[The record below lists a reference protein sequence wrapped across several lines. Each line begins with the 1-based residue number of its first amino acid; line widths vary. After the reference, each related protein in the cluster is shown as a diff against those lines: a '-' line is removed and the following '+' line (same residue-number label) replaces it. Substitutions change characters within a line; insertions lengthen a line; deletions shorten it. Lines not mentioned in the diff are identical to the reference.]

1 MKKSLLLTAA
11 FLLLVATDI
20 FAWSTVLT
28 GDTIKLE
35 GYKLFKDIDFY
46 NGTVNGEVFGQ
57 GDGCFVINPDSPA
70 EFKLNGFNAF
80 QVENPGLEFMY
91 VSIGLENSLNAR
103 SGVNKDGLHN
113 YGSGDRCFAFT
124 GMQKDQIVVVQ
135 GGLFDANREWK
146 IYAPTNS
153 GDGACTYE
161 EITSEVH
168 AAQTAA
174 GQTAD
179 NFYYFRMTSDGRAEF
194 MLGRGCCIQA
204 MQILIDASNETVT
217 APVVTLVAVDGASRV
232 VTINPGIST
241 MGNDVETYYTFDGSD
256 VFETTL
262 DTDQLLY
269 CDTIYGSDYPA
280 DPDDYELDPHY
291 AEIVMKDDDGQWLS
305 NGFLFEPSEPEI
317 FVDAIY
323 DDDNDGFVT
332 VKVATVS
339 TTGIASS
346 TTSVRLNIGEITLNA
361 PTLTLVG
368 LNDEYRTYQLGWVN
382 NTLCKET
389 YQITASVD
397 DGYSYAYTIG
407 ERMEAKDRIVV
418 TVSAEGYNDG
428 VLELDELPCEG
439 EKFYRK
445 NAAKAAEGLHDYD
458 FRSDYMDAAVLERA
472 RGEYVSRAYI
482 ISHSDTTYVGGETVI
497 TNDTTWYTREQYLS
511 GEAADATPVYE
522 GYWNWAYDAAK
533 SRTWL
538 DTYTDTLTTDST
550 VVVTPYY
557 REDLAGVWGDGCEI
571 SATFTAANGG
581 GIALYTNNLGI
592 YFMTKGIVTL
602 TNVYVGEYVVMHMG
616 WGGSNYITTEY
627 DICEEVTALG
637 TGPCTYT
644 YNYAEMSRF
653 LQYIDVYTNGD
664 IPIGIQPAQDDAS
677 DAPSVVYDLTGR
689 RVAHPSKGIYIMNG
703 KKVWVK

>member
-1 MKKSLLLTAA
+1 MA
-11 FLLLVATDI
+11 V
-20 FAWSTVLT
+20 
-28 GDTIKLE
+28 
-35 GYKLFKDIDFY
+35 
-46 NGTVNGEVFGQ
+46 
-57 GDGCFVINPDSPA
+57 
-70 EFKLNGFNAF
+70 
-80 QVENPGLEFMY
+80 
-91 VSIGLENSLNAR
+91 R
-103 SGVNKDGLHN
+103 H
-113 YGSGDRCFAFT
+113 GS
-124 GMQKDQIVVVQ
+124 
-135 GGLFDANREWK
+135 
-146 IYAPTNS
+146 
-153 GDGACTYE
+153 
-161 EITSEVH
+161 
-168 AAQTAA
+168 
-174 GQTAD
+174 
-179 NFYYFRMTSDGRAEF
+179 
-194 MLGRGCCIQA
+194 
-204 MQILIDASNETVT
+204 
-217 APVVTLVAVDGASRV
+217 TLVAVDGASRV

-382 NTLCKET
+382 NTLCKEA

-397 DGYSYAYTIG
+397 DGYSYACTIG

-458 FRSDYMDAAVLERA
+458 FRSDYMDGAVLERA

-550 VVVTPYY
+550 EVITPYQLSSGEKQMLAILLTVLVENREPYALLMDEPEISLHIDWQQRLIDLIRQLNPNAQIILSTHSPALIMDGWMDVVT
-557 REDLAGVWGDGCEI
+557 EVNEI
-571 SATFTAANGG
+571 
-581 GIALYTNNLGI
+581 TN
-592 YFMTKGIVTL
+592 
-602 TNVYVGEYVVMHMG
+602 
-616 WGGSNYITTEY
+616 
-627 DICEEVTALG
+627 
-637 TGPCTYT
+637 
-644 YNYAEMSRF
+644 
-653 LQYIDVYTNGD
+653 
-664 IPIGIQPAQDDAS
+664 
-677 DAPSVVYDLTGR
+677 
-689 RVAHPSKGIYIMNG
+689 
-703 KKVWVK
+703 